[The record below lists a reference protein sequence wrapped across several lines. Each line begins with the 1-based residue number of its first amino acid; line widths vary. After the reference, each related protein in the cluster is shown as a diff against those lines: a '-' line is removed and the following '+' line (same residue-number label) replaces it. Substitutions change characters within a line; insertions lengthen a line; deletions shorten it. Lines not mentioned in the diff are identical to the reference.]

1 MGMLAV
7 AKRRQ
12 RTDIGFGR
20 RLRAIREAAGLSQT
34 ELGERA
40 GGMSLQQVAKY
51 ERSVSEPSWS
61 VAVRLADAL
70 GVSLDA
76 LREASSLDASPSWAA
91 SPPASALPHRAMGK
105 RK

>member
-1 MGMLAV
+1 MLAV

-20 RLRAIREAAGLSQT
+20 RLRAIREAAGISQT

-76 LREASSLDASPSWAA
+76 LREASDPSAAHQKGSPLPV
-91 SPPASALPHRAMGK
+91 SPARPMGK